1 MSLFDNEKRDKARAI
16 DKTVDSIR
24 NKFGSN
30 TIMRGVTY
38 KSSVD
43 VGKKHKAQIDER
55 NKDKK

>member
-1 MSLFDNEKRDKARAI
+1 
-16 DKTVDSIR
+16 
-24 NKFGSN
+24 
-30 TIMRGVTY
+30 MRGVTY